1 MLSAVVQ
8 EYIPKD
14 QLCRLQP
21 GTLHLVRVAEPSQ
34 AVFMA
39 TRDLDEGDEV
49 WIVPM
54 DRSLVL
60 HSTGVLVGTTNPRS

>member
-21 GTLHLVRVAEPSQ
+21 GTLHLVRAQPEV
-34 AVFMA
+34 AVFVA
-39 TRDLDEGDEV
+39 TRNLDEGDEV

-54 DRSLVL
+54 DGSLVL
-60 HSTGVLVGTTNPRS
+60 HSTGVLVGTPNPRS

>member
-21 GTLHLVRVAEPSQ
+21 GTLHLVRAQPEV
-34 AVFMA
+34 AVFVA

-54 DRSLVL
+54 DGSLVL
-60 HSTGVLVGTTNPRS
+60 HSTGVLVGTPNPRV